1 MKSLHNTKLKN
12 IVFVLSIA
20 YYFQGYSQQIPDS
33 LNTAQKRAAILTFQ
47 MTEQL
52 QLSSNQL
59 FKIDSLNLVYAKKIE
74 EDVIKSDKNRFSKYF
89 MMKKILNEKDDYL
102 IFILSKQQFKIYES
116 MRDEAL
122 KNIRKNAF

>member
-20 YYFQGYSQQIPDS
+20 CYLHGYSQQIPDS

-59 FKIDSLNLVYAKKIE
+59 LKIDSLNLVYAKKIE
-74 EDVIKSDKNRFSKYF
+74 KHVIKSNKNRFGKYF
-89 MMKKILNEKDDYL
+89 KMKKILNEKDDYL
-102 IFILSKQQFKIYES
+102 IYILNKQQFKIYES
-116 MRDEAL
+116 MRDKAL
-122 KNIRKNAF
+122 ENIRKNAF